1 MKHLAMISAICL
13 LISSACASQKSMNPV
28 ANTELIEEQA
38 LRSGISG
45 TVLWF
50 EGNQM
55 PTIESGP
62 KKDPARAVTRT
73 LHFYQLTNRNQVVET
88 DGFFIKVGTE
98 LVAKVETDQDGNF
111 TVALPPG
118 KYSMFSQEEEGLWAN
133 LFEGNGDINPVV
145 VKEGEMTLLTFKINY
160 RAAY

>member
-1 MKHLAMISAICL
+1 MIWAICL
-13 LISSACASQKSMNPV
+13 LLSSACASQKTMNPV
-28 ANTELIEEQA
+28 ANTELSEEQT
-38 LRSGISG
+38 LQSGISG

-62 KKDPARAVTRT
+62 KKDPAKAVTRT
-73 LHFYQLTNRNQVVET
+73 LHFYQLTNRDKVVESN
-88 DGFFIKVGTE
+88 GFFIKVNTE
-98 LVAKVETDQDGNF
+98 LVAKVETAPDGSF
-111 TVALPPG
+111 TVSLPPG

-145 VKEGEMTLLTFKINY
+145 VQEGEITRLTFKINY